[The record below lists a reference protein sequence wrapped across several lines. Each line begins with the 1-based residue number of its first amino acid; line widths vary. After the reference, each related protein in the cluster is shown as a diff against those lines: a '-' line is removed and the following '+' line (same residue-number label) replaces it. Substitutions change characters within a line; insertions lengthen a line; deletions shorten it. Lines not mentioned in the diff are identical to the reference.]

1 MNDLSL
7 EAKIEAILFARAES
21 MGKTELSIFL
31 DIPKELLEEAL
42 QKLRGACEGRG
53 ITLLDDGARVELRS
67 SPGAASLL
75 ARLRKEELSRDIGK
89 ASLETLA
96 IVLYK
101 GQTTRS
107 EIDFIRGVNSSHTLR
122 TILIR
127 GLVRKII
134 NPRDERSFFYE
145 PTTELLAHLGVTSL
159 EGLPDRVS
167 IRGELEELLVRPKG
181 LAEDAD
187 VSHD

>member
-1 MNDLSL
+1 
-7 EAKIEAILFARAES
+7 

-67 SPGAASLL
+67 SPGAASRVTEEYDPVL